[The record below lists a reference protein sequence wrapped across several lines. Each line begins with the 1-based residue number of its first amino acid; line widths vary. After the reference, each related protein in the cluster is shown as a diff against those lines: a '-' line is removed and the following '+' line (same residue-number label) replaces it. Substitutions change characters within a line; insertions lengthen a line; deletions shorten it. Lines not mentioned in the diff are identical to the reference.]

1 MTITA
6 PCAKCGRPMELEF
19 HPDATKEIA
28 ERMAKL
34 VACDQCN
41 PNFWRPNT
49 KPAPA
54 KPTTTKATEQNLPYA
69 DD

>member
-1 MTITA
+1 MTLTA
-6 PCAKCGRPMELEF
+6 PCAKCGRTMTLEAA
-19 HPDATKEIA
+19 PEADSEINRRFA
-28 ERMAKL
+28 AMT
-34 VACDQCN
+34 VCDSCN
-41 PNFWRPNT
+41 PNFKRAA